1 MAKVKR
7 TVKDKP
13 VKKPKS
19 AKKKRNEGER
29 GNCNTEEQA
38 RGVEGLP
45 SKFTLDESESN

>member
-19 AKKKRNEGER
+19 AKKKINEGER
-29 GNCNTEEQA
+29 GNTSTEEQA
-38 RGVEGLP
+38 RGIEGKP
-45 SKFTLDESESN
+45 CTFELDESN